1 MTGASSSRPPAAPP
15 VRVLVVDDEPLT
27 AEAHGAYL
35 ARLDGFELVG
45 VVHDGRSALDRL
57 RQPGVDLVLLDLT
70 LPDIHGLQLCRALRA
85 AGSTVDVVA
94 ITAVRDVAVVKSAVS
109 LGIVQ
114 YLIKPFTFATFA
126 ERLAGYLAFR
136 RGLDQGEGQVTQSE
150 VDASL
155 ATLRTA
161 TTPALA
167 KGIAPETLAAVVE
180 ALRSASTA
188 TATSASA
195 SASASASESAPAPA
209 PAPAPASEAWARP
222 PADDAADVDPDDGAT
237 TPRGGALSAGEV
249 AAAVAV
255 SRVTARRYLEHLA
268 DAGQVDRVPRYGA
281 PGRPEHEYRWR

>member
-1 MTGASSSRPPAAPP
+1 VTGASSTLPLPPGTAP

-27 AEAHGAYL
+27 AEAHGAYVT
-35 ARLDGFELVG
+35 RLDGFELVG

-70 LPDIHGLQLCRALRA
+70 LPDIHGIQLCRALRA

-94 ITAVRDVAVVKSAVS
+94 VTAVRDVSVVRSAVS

-126 ERLAGYLAFR
+126 ERLTGYLAFR
-136 RGLDQGEGQVTQSE
+136 RGLDQGEGQVTQTE

-161 TTPALA
+161 AAPSLA
-167 KGIAPETLAAVVE
+167 KGIAPETLAAVVD
-180 ALRSASTA
+180 ALRAAA
-188 TATSASA
+188 TGGSGADGDG
-195 SASASASESAPAPA
+195 APA
-209 PAPAPASEAWARP
+209 EA
-222 PADDAADVDPDDGAT
+222 AAQVEVGQTA
-237 TPRGGALSAGEV
+237 GGALSAGEV

-268 DAGQVDRVPRYGA
+268 DAGQVVRVPRYGA

>member
-1 MTGASSSRPPAAPP
+1 VTGASSTRPLPSGTPP

-27 AEAHGAYL
+27 AEAHGAYVT
-35 ARLDGFELVG
+35 RLDGFELVG

-70 LPDIHGLQLCRALRA
+70 LPDIHGIQLCRALRA

-94 ITAVRDVAVVKSAVS
+94 ITAVRDVSVVKSAVS

-114 YLIKPFTFATFA
+114 YLIKPFGFATFA
-126 ERLAGYLAFR
+126 ERLTGYLAFR
-136 RGLDQGEGQVTQSE
+136 RGLEQGEGQVTQTE

-155 ATLRTA
+155 ATLRAATA
-161 TTPALA
+161 PSLA

-180 ALRSASTA
+180 ALREAASGSAH
-188 TATSASA
+188 
-195 SASASASESAPAPA
+195 
-209 PAPAPASEAWARP
+209 
-222 PADDAADVDPDDGAT
+222 DDGSVGAGAA
-237 TPRGGALSAGEV
+237 RGGALSAGEV
-249 AAAVAV
+249 ATAVAV

>member
-1 MTGASSSRPPAAPP
+1 MTGASSALPPAPPP

-27 AEAHGAYL
+27 AEAHGAYVT
-35 ARLDGFELVG
+35 RLDGFELVG

-70 LPDIHGLQLCRALRA
+70 LPDIHGIQLCRALRT

-94 ITAVRDVAVVKSAVS
+94 VTAVRDVSVVKSAVS

-114 YLIKPFTFATFA
+114 YLIKPFGFATFA

-136 RGLDQGEGQVTQSE
+136 RGLDQGEGQVTQTE

-155 ATLRTA
+155 ATLRTTA
-161 TTPALA
+161 SPPLA

-180 ALRSASTA
+180 ALRAASPT
-188 TATSASA
+188 
-195 SASASASESAPAPA
+195 
-209 PAPAPASEAWARP
+209 
-222 PADDAADVDPDDGAT
+222 DVDDDQGQ
-237 TPRGGALSAGEV
+237 PRGGALSAGEV

>member
-1 MTGASSSRPPAAPP
+1 VTGASSTLPLPSEPPP

-27 AEAHGAYL
+27 AEAHGAYVT
-35 ARLDGFELVG
+35 RLDGFELVG

-70 LPDIHGLQLCRALRA
+70 LPDIHGIQLCRALRA

-114 YLIKPFTFATFA
+114 YLIKPFGFATFA
-126 ERLAGYLAFR
+126 ERLTGYLAFR
-136 RGLDQGEGQVTQSE
+136 RGLDQGEGQVTQTE

-155 ATLRTA
+155 ATLRTTA
-161 TTPALA
+161 APSLA

-180 ALRSASTA
+180 ALRAASGMDTDQG
-188 TATSASA
+188 
-195 SASASASESAPAPA
+195 
-209 PAPAPASEAWARP
+209 R
-222 PADDAADVDPDDGAT
+222 AA
-237 TPRGGALSAGEV
+237 GGALSAGEV
-249 AAAVAV
+249 ASAVAV

>member
-1 MTGASSSRPPAAPP
+1 MTGASSFRPLPP
-15 VRVLVVDDEPLT
+15 TTPRVRVLVVDDEPLT
-27 AEAHGAYL
+27 AEAHGAYVT
-35 ARLDGFELVG
+35 RLDGFELVG
-45 VVHDGRSALDRL
+45 VVHDGRTALDRL

-70 LPDIHGLQLCRALRA
+70 LPDIHGIQLCRALRA

-114 YLIKPFTFATFA
+114 YLIKPFGFATFA
-126 ERLAGYLAFR
+126 DRLTGYLAFR
-136 RGLDQGEGQVTQSE
+136 RGLDQGEGQVTQTE

-155 ATLRTA
+155 ATLRTTA
-161 TTPALA
+161 APSLA

-180 ALRSASTA
+180 ALRAASGTD
-188 TATSASA
+188 SVQGL
-195 SASASASESAPAPA
+195 
-209 PAPAPASEAWARP
+209 
-222 PADDAADVDPDDGAT
+222 AA
-237 TPRGGALSAGEV
+237 GGALSAGEV

>member
-1 MTGASSSRPPAAPP
+1 MTGASSALPPALPPAPPP

-27 AEAHGAYL
+27 AEAHGAYVT
-35 ARLDGFELVG
+35 RLDGFELVG

-70 LPDIHGLQLCRALRA
+70 LPDIHGIQLCRALRA

-94 ITAVRDVAVVKSAVS
+94 VTAVRDVSVVKSAVS

-114 YLIKPFTFATFA
+114 YLIKPFGFATFA

-136 RGLDQGEGQVTQSE
+136 RGLDQGEGQVTQTE

-155 ATLRTA
+155 ATLRTTA
-161 TTPALA
+161 SPSLA

-180 ALRSASTA
+180 ALRAASPT
-188 TATSASA
+188 
-195 SASASASESAPAPA
+195 
-209 PAPAPASEAWARP
+209 
-222 PADDAADVDPDDGAT
+222 DVDDDQGQ
-237 TPRGGALSAGEV
+237 PRGGALSAGEV

>member
-1 MTGASSSRPPAAPP
+1 MTGASSALPLPPAPP
-15 VRVLVVDDEPLT
+15 PVRVRVLVVDDEPLT
-27 AEAHGAYL
+27 AEAHGAYVT
-35 ARLDGFELVG
+35 RLDGFELVG
-45 VVHDGRSALDRL
+45 VVHDGRCALDRL

-70 LPDIHGLQLCRALRA
+70 LPDIHGIQLCRALRA

-114 YLIKPFTFATFA
+114 YLIKPFGFATFA
-126 ERLAGYLAFR
+126 ERLTGYLAFR
-136 RGLDQGEGQVTQSE
+136 RGLDQGEGQVTQTE

-161 TTPALA
+161 AAPSLA
-167 KGIAPETLAAVVE
+167 KGIAPETLSAVVE
-180 ALRSASTA
+180 ALRA
-188 TATSASA
+188 ASA
-195 SASASASESAPAPA
+195 TPSMA
-209 PAPAPASEAWARP
+209 
-222 PADDAADVDPDDGAT
+222 ADDMQGQ
-237 TPRGGALSAGEV
+237 PRGGALSAGEV
-249 AAAVAV
+249 ATAVAV

>member
-1 MTGASSSRPPAAPP
+1 VTDASSSRPLPPTTPP

-27 AEAHGAYL
+27 AEAHGAYVT
-35 ARLDGFELVG
+35 RLDGFELVG

-70 LPDIHGLQLCRALRA
+70 LPDIHGIQLCRALRA

-114 YLIKPFTFATFA
+114 YLIKPFGFATFA
-126 ERLAGYLAFR
+126 ERLTGYLAFR
-136 RGLDQGEGQVTQSE
+136 RGLDQGEGQVTQTE

-155 ATLRTA
+155 ATLRTTA
-161 TTPALA
+161 APSLA

-180 ALRSASTA
+180 ALRTASDPA
-188 TATSASA
+188 VRAS
-195 SASASASESAPAPA
+195 PAL
-209 PAPAPASEAWARP
+209 
-222 PADDAADVDPDDGAT
+222 DDEQGQ
-237 TPRGGALSAGEV
+237 PRGGALSAGEV

>member
-1 MTGASSSRPPAAPP
+1 MTGASSSRPLPPTTPA

-27 AEAHGAYL
+27 AEAHGAYVT
-35 ARLDGFELVG
+35 RLDGFELVG

-70 LPDIHGLQLCRALRA
+70 LPDIHGIQLCRALRT

-94 ITAVRDVAVVKSAVS
+94 VTAVRDVSVVKSAVS

-114 YLIKPFTFATFA
+114 YLIKPFGFATFA

-136 RGLDQGEGQVTQSE
+136 RGLDQGEGQVTQTE

-155 ATLRTA
+155 ATLRTTA
-161 TTPALA
+161 SPPLA

-180 ALRSASTA
+180 ALRAASPT
-188 TATSASA
+188 
-195 SASASASESAPAPA
+195 
-209 PAPAPASEAWARP
+209 
-222 PADDAADVDPDDGAT
+222 DVDDDQGQ
-237 TPRGGALSAGEV
+237 PRGGALSAGEV

>member
-1 MTGASSSRPPAAPP
+1 MTDASSSRPLPPTTPP

-27 AEAHGAYL
+27 AEAHGAYVT
-35 ARLDGFELVG
+35 RLDGFELVG

-70 LPDIHGLQLCRALRA
+70 LPDIHGIQLCRALRA

-114 YLIKPFTFATFA
+114 YLIKPFGFATFA
-126 ERLAGYLAFR
+126 ERLTGYLAFR
-136 RGLDQGEGQVTQSE
+136 RGLDQGEGQVTQTE

-155 ATLRTA
+155 ATLRTTA
-161 TTPALA
+161 APSLA

-180 ALRSASTA
+180 ALRTASDPA
-188 TATSASA
+188 VRAS
-195 SASASASESAPAPA
+195 PAL
-209 PAPAPASEAWARP
+209 
-222 PADDAADVDPDDGAT
+222 DDEQGQ
-237 TPRGGALSAGEV
+237 PRGGALSAGEV

>member
-1 MTGASSSRPPAAPP
+1 MTDASSSRPVPPTTPP

-27 AEAHGAYL
+27 AEAHGAYVT
-35 ARLDGFELVG
+35 RLDGFELVG

-70 LPDIHGLQLCRALRA
+70 LPDIHGIQLCRALRA

-114 YLIKPFTFATFA
+114 YLIKPFGFATFA

-136 RGLDQGEGQVTQSE
+136 RGLDQGEGQVTQTE

-155 ATLRTA
+155 ATLRTTA
-161 TTPALA
+161 APSLA

-180 ALRSASTA
+180 ALRTASDPA
-188 TATSASA
+188 VGTS
-195 SASASASESAPAPA
+195 PAL
-209 PAPAPASEAWARP
+209 
-222 PADDAADVDPDDGAT
+222 DDEQGQ
-237 TPRGGALSAGEV
+237 PRGGALSAGEV

>member
-1 MTGASSSRPPAAPP
+1 VTGASSTLPPAPPP

-27 AEAHGAYL
+27 AEAHGAYVS
-35 ARLDGFELVG
+35 RLDGFALAG

-70 LPDIHGLQLCRALRA
+70 LPDIHGIQVCRALRA

-94 ITAVRDVAVVKSAVS
+94 VTAVRDVSAVRSAVS

-136 RGLDQGEGQVTQSE
+136 RGLDQGEGQVTQTE

-155 ATLRTA
+155 ATLRTTA
-161 TTPALA
+161 APSLA
-167 KGIAPETLAAVVE
+167 KGIAPETLAAVIE
-180 ALRSASTA
+180 AVRS
-188 TATSASA
+188 
-195 SASASASESAPAPA
+195 
-209 PAPAPASEAWARP
+209 
-222 PADDAADVDPDDGAT
+222 
-237 TPRGGALSAGEV
+237 RGGAWSAGEV
-249 AAAVAV
+249 ASAVAV

>member
-1 MTGASSSRPPAAPP
+1 MTGASSTQPPRPAPAPRP

-27 AEAHGAYL
+27 AEAHGAYVT
-35 ARLDGFELVG
+35 RLDGFELVG
-45 VVHDGRSALDRL
+45 VLHDGRSALDRL

-70 LPDIHGLQLCRALRA
+70 LPDIHGIQLCRALRA

-114 YLIKPFTFATFA
+114 YLIKPFGFATFA
-126 ERLAGYLAFR
+126 ERLTGYLAFR
-136 RGLDQGEGQVTQSE
+136 RGLDQGEGQVTQTE

-161 TTPALA
+161 TTPSLA

-180 ALRSASTA
+180 ALRS
-188 TATSASA
+188 
-195 SASASASESAPAPA
+195 
-209 PAPAPASEAWARP
+209 
-222 PADDAADVDPDDGAT
+222 
-237 TPRGGALSAGEV
+237 RGGALSAGEV
-249 AAAVAV
+249 ATAVAV

>member
-1 MTGASSSRPPAAPP
+1 VTDASSSRPVPPTTPP

-27 AEAHGAYL
+27 AEAHGAYVT
-35 ARLDGFELVG
+35 RLDGFELVG

-70 LPDIHGLQLCRALRA
+70 LPDIHGIQLCRALRA

-94 ITAVRDVAVVKSAVS
+94 ITAVRDVSVVKSAVS

-114 YLIKPFTFATFA
+114 YLIKPFGFATFA
-126 ERLAGYLAFR
+126 ERLTGYLAFR
-136 RGLDQGEGQVTQSE
+136 RGLDQGEGQVTQTE
-150 VDASL
+150 VDATL
-155 ATLRTA
+155 ATLRTTA
-161 TTPALA
+161 APSLA

-180 ALRSASTA
+180 ALRSASGTD
-188 TATSASA
+188 
-195 SASASASESAPAPA
+195 
-209 PAPAPASEAWARP
+209 
-222 PADDAADVDPDDGAT
+222 ADQGRAA
-237 TPRGGALSAGEV
+237 GGALSAGEV

>member
-57 RQPGVDLVLLDLT
+57 RQPDVDLVLLDLT

-188 TATSASA
+188 ASVSASA
-195 SASASASESAPAPA
+195 STS
-209 PAPAPASEAWARP
+209 ASEAWARP

>member
-1 MTGASSSRPPAAPP
+1 MTGASSSRPLPPTTPP

-27 AEAHGAYL
+27 AEAHGAYVT
-35 ARLDGFELVG
+35 RLDGFELVG

-57 RQPGVDLVLLDLT
+57 RQPGIDLVLLDLT
-70 LPDIHGLQLCRALRA
+70 LPDIHGIQLCRALRA

-114 YLIKPFTFATFA
+114 YLIKPFGFATFA
-126 ERLAGYLAFR
+126 DRLTGYLAFR
-136 RGLDQGEGQVTQSE
+136 RGLDQGEGQVTQTE

-155 ATLRTA
+155 ATLRTTA
-161 TTPALA
+161 APSLA
-167 KGIAPETLAAVVE
+167 KGIAPETLAAVVD
-180 ALRSASTA
+180 ALRTASGTD
-188 TATSASA
+188 
-195 SASASASESAPAPA
+195 
-209 PAPAPASEAWARP
+209 
-222 PADDAADVDPDDGAT
+222 ADERLAA
-237 TPRGGALSAGEV
+237 GGALSAGEV

>member
-1 MTGASSSRPPAAPP
+1 MTGASSALPPAPPP

-27 AEAHGAYL
+27 AEAHGAYVT
-35 ARLDGFELVG
+35 RLDGFELVG

-70 LPDIHGLQLCRALRA
+70 LPDIHGIQLCRALRT

-94 ITAVRDVAVVKSAVS
+94 ITALRDVSVVKSAVS

-114 YLIKPFTFATFA
+114 YLIKPFGFATLA
-126 ERLAGYLAFR
+126 ERLTGYLAFR
-136 RGLDQGEGQVTQSE
+136 RGLDQGEGQVTQTE

-155 ATLRTA
+155 ATLRTTA
-161 TTPALA
+161 APSLA

-180 ALRSASTA
+180 ALRTASDPA
-188 TATSASA
+188 VGTS
-195 SASASASESAPAPA
+195 PAL
-209 PAPAPASEAWARP
+209 
-222 PADDAADVDPDDGAT
+222 DDEQGR
-237 TPRGGALSAGEV
+237 PRGGALSAGEV

>member
-1 MTGASSSRPPAAPP
+1 MTGASSSPPLPPRTPP

-27 AEAHGAYL
+27 AEAHGAYVT
-35 ARLDGFELVG
+35 RLDGFELVG

-70 LPDIHGLQLCRALRA
+70 LPDIHGIQLCRALRA

-114 YLIKPFTFATFA
+114 YLIKPFGFATFA
-126 ERLAGYLAFR
+126 ERLTGYLAFR
-136 RGLDQGEGQVTQSE
+136 RGLDQGEGQVTQTE

-155 ATLRTA
+155 ATLRTTA
-161 TTPALA
+161 APSLA

-180 ALRSASTA
+180 ALRAASGPA
-188 TATSASA
+188 VAAS
-195 SASASASESAPAPA
+195 PAL
-209 PAPAPASEAWARP
+209 
-222 PADDAADVDPDDGAT
+222 DDEQGQ
-237 TPRGGALSAGEV
+237 PRGGALSAGEV

>member
-1 MTGASSSRPPAAPP
+1 MTGASSTLPLPPAPPP

-27 AEAHGAYL
+27 AEAHGAYVT
-35 ARLDGFELVG
+35 RLDGFELVG

-70 LPDIHGLQLCRALRA
+70 LPDIHGIQLCRALRA

-114 YLIKPFTFATFA
+114 YLIKPFGFATFA
-126 ERLAGYLAFR
+126 ERLNGYLAFR
-136 RGLDQGEGQVTQSE
+136 RGLDQGEGQVTQTE

-155 ATLRTA
+155 ATLRA
-161 TTPALA
+161 SASPSLA
-167 KGIAPETLAAVVE
+167 KGIAPETLSAVVE
-180 ALRSASTA
+180 ALRAASGTPSAA
-188 TATSASA
+188 AV
-195 SASASASESAPAPA
+195 
-209 PAPAPASEAWARP
+209 
-222 PADDAADVDPDDGAT
+222 ADDVQAQ
-237 TPRGGALSAGEV
+237 PRGGALSAGEV
-249 AAAVAV
+249 ATAVAV

>member
-1 MTGASSSRPPAAPP
+1 VIDASSSRSLPPTTPP

-27 AEAHGAYL
+27 AEAHGAYVT
-35 ARLDGFELVG
+35 RLDGFELVG

-70 LPDIHGLQLCRALRA
+70 LPDIHGIQLCRALRA

-94 ITAVRDVAVVKSAVS
+94 VTAVRDVAVVKSAVS

-114 YLIKPFTFATFA
+114 YLIKPFGFATFA
-126 ERLAGYLAFR
+126 ERLTGYLAFR
-136 RGLDQGEGQVTQSE
+136 RGLDQGEGQVTQTE

-155 ATLRTA
+155 ATLRTTA
-161 TTPALA
+161 APSLA
-167 KGIAPETLAAVVE
+167 KGIAPETLASVVE
-180 ALRSASTA
+180 ALRAASDPA
-188 TATSASA
+188 VGAS
-195 SASASASESAPAPA
+195 PAL
-209 PAPAPASEAWARP
+209 
-222 PADDAADVDPDDGAT
+222 DDHQGQ
-237 TPRGGALSAGEV
+237 PRGGALSAGEV

>member
-1 MTGASSSRPPAAPP
+1 VTDASSSRPLPPTTPP

-27 AEAHGAYL
+27 AEAHGAYVT
-35 ARLDGFELVG
+35 RLDGFELVG

-70 LPDIHGLQLCRALRA
+70 LPDIHGIQLCRALRA

-114 YLIKPFTFATFA
+114 YLIKPFGFATFA
-126 ERLAGYLAFR
+126 ERLTGYLAFR
-136 RGLDQGEGQVTQSE
+136 RGLDQGEGQVTQTE

-155 ATLRTA
+155 ATLRTTA
-161 TTPALA
+161 APSLA
-167 KGIAPETLAAVVE
+167 KGIAPETLAAVVD
-180 ALRSASTA
+180 ALRAAPDPAVGAS
-188 TATSASA
+188 
-195 SASASASESAPAPA
+195 PALGD
-209 PAPAPASEAWARP
+209 EQ
-222 PADDAADVDPDDGAT
+222 GQ
-237 TPRGGALSAGEV
+237 PRGGALSAGEV

>member
-1 MTGASSSRPPAAPP
+1 M
-15 VRVLVVDDEPLT
+15 RVLVVDDEPLT
-27 AEAHGAYL
+27 AEAHGAYVT
-35 ARLDGFELVG
+35 RLDGFELVG

-57 RQPGVDLVLLDLT
+57 RQPGIDLVLLDLT
-70 LPDIHGLQLCRALRA
+70 LPDIHGIQLCRALRA

-114 YLIKPFTFATFA
+114 YLIKPFGFATFA
-126 ERLAGYLAFR
+126 DRLTGYLAFR
-136 RGLDQGEGQVTQSE
+136 RGLDQGEGQVTQTE

-155 ATLRTA
+155 ATLRTTA
-161 TTPALA
+161 APSLA
-167 KGIAPETLAAVVE
+167 KGIAPETLAAVVD
-180 ALRSASTA
+180 ALRTASGTD
-188 TATSASA
+188 
-195 SASASASESAPAPA
+195 
-209 PAPAPASEAWARP
+209 
-222 PADDAADVDPDDGAT
+222 ADERLAA
-237 TPRGGALSAGEV
+237 GGALSAGEV

>member
-1 MTGASSSRPPAAPP
+1 MTGASSALPPAPPPAPPP

-27 AEAHGAYL
+27 AEAHGAYVT
-35 ARLDGFELVG
+35 RLDGFELAG

-57 RQPGVDLVLLDLT
+57 RRPGVDLVLLDLT
-70 LPDIHGLQLCRALRA
+70 LPDIHGIQLCRALRA

-114 YLIKPFTFATFA
+114 YLIKPFGFATFA
-126 ERLAGYLAFR
+126 ERLTGYLAFR
-136 RGLDQGEGQVTQSE
+136 RGLDQGEGQVTQTE

-155 ATLRTA
+155 ATLRA
-161 TTPALA
+161 AASPSLA

-180 ALRSASTA
+180 ALRS
-188 TATSASA
+188 
-195 SASASASESAPAPA
+195 
-209 PAPAPASEAWARP
+209 
-222 PADDAADVDPDDGAT
+222 
-237 TPRGGALSAGEV
+237 RGGALSAGEV
-249 AAAVAV
+249 ATAVAV

-268 DAGQVDRVPRYGA
+268 EAGQVDRVPRYGA

>member
-1 MTGASSSRPPAAPP
+1 MTGASSSPPLPPRTPP

-27 AEAHGAYL
+27 AEAHGAYVT
-35 ARLDGFELVG
+35 RLDGFELVG

-70 LPDIHGLQLCRALRA
+70 LPDIHGIQLCRALRA

-114 YLIKPFTFATFA
+114 YLIKPFGFATFA
-126 ERLAGYLAFR
+126 ERLTGYLAFR
-136 RGLDQGEGQVTQSE
+136 RGLDQGEGQVTQTE

-155 ATLRTA
+155 ATLRTTA
-161 TTPALA
+161 APSLA

-180 ALRSASTA
+180 ALRSASGTD
-188 TATSASA
+188 
-195 SASASASESAPAPA
+195 
-209 PAPAPASEAWARP
+209 
-222 PADDAADVDPDDGAT
+222 ADQGRAA
-237 TPRGGALSAGEV
+237 GGALSAGEV

>member
-1 MTGASSSRPPAAPP
+1 MTGASSALPPAPPPAPPP

-27 AEAHGAYL
+27 AEAHGAYVT
-35 ARLDGFELVG
+35 RLDGFELVG

-70 LPDIHGLQLCRALRA
+70 LPDIHGIQLCRALRA

-94 ITAVRDVAVVKSAVS
+94 VTAVRDVSVVKSAVS
-109 LGIVQ
+109 RGIGQ
-114 YLIKPFTFATFA
+114 YLIKPFGFATFA

-136 RGLDQGEGQVTQSE
+136 RGLDQGEGQVTQTE

-155 ATLRTA
+155 ATLRTTA
-161 TTPALA
+161 SPSLA

-180 ALRSASTA
+180 ALRS
-188 TATSASA
+188 
-195 SASASASESAPAPA
+195 
-209 PAPAPASEAWARP
+209 
-222 PADDAADVDPDDGAT
+222 
-237 TPRGGALSAGEV
+237 RGGALSAGEV
-249 AAAVAV
+249 ATAVAV

>member
-1 MTGASSSRPPAAPP
+1 VTGASSALPPAPPP

-27 AEAHGAYL
+27 AEAHGAYVT
-35 ARLDGFELVG
+35 RLDGFELVG

-70 LPDIHGLQLCRALRA
+70 LPDIHGIQLCRALRA

-94 ITAVRDVAVVKSAVS
+94 VTAVRDVSVVKSAVS

-114 YLIKPFTFATFA
+114 YLIKPFGFATFA

-136 RGLDQGEGQVTQSE
+136 RGLDQGEGQVTQTE

-155 ATLRTA
+155 ATLRTTA
-161 TTPALA
+161 SPSLA

-180 ALRSASTA
+180 ALRAASPT
-188 TATSASA
+188 
-195 SASASASESAPAPA
+195 
-209 PAPAPASEAWARP
+209 
-222 PADDAADVDPDDGAT
+222 DVDDDQAQ
-237 TPRGGALSAGEV
+237 PRGGALSAGEV

>member
-1 MTGASSSRPPAAPP
+1 VTAASSAASLPPAAPP

-27 AEAHGAYL
+27 AEAHGAYVT
-35 ARLDGFELVG
+35 RLDGFELVG

-70 LPDIHGLQLCRALRA
+70 LPDIHGIQLCRALRA

-94 ITAVRDVAVVKSAVS
+94 ITAVRDVSVVKSAVS

-114 YLIKPFTFATFA
+114 YLIKPFGFATFA
-126 ERLAGYLAFR
+126 ERLAGYLSFR
-136 RGLDQGEGQVTQSE
+136 RGLDQGEGQVTQTE

-155 ATLRTA
+155 ATLRTTA
-161 TTPALA
+161 APSLA

-180 ALRSASTA
+180 ALRAGSGAAVAAS
-188 TATSASA
+188 
-195 SASASASESAPAPA
+195 PAL
-209 PAPAPASEAWARP
+209 
-222 PADDAADVDPDDGAT
+222 DDEQAQ
-237 TPRGGALSAGEV
+237 PRGGALSAGEV

-255 SRVTARRYLEHLA
+255 SRVTARRYLEHLV

>member
-1 MTGASSSRPPAAPP
+1 MTGASSALPLPPAPPP

-27 AEAHGAYL
+27 AEAHGAYVT
-35 ARLDGFELVG
+35 RLDGFELVG

-70 LPDIHGLQLCRALRA
+70 LPDIHGIQLCRALRA

-114 YLIKPFTFATFA
+114 YLIKPFGFATFA
-126 ERLAGYLAFR
+126 ERLTGYLAFR
-136 RGLDQGEGQVTQSE
+136 RGLDQGEGQVTQTE

-161 TTPALA
+161 AAPSLA

-180 ALRSASTA
+180 ALRAASGTDRRCPSTTCRGSPEEARCRPARSPRPSRSPASRPVATSSTSPTRARSTA
-188 TATSASA
+188 C
-195 SASASASESAPAPA
+195 P
-209 PAPAPASEAWARP
+209 
-222 PADDAADVDPDDGAT
+222 G
-237 TPRGGALSAGEV
+237 
-249 AAAVAV
+249 
-255 SRVTARRYLEHLA
+255 TARRA
-268 DAGQVDRVPRYGA
+268 VPSTSTAGAEPAAGSDS
-281 PGRPEHEYRWR
+281 GRC

>member
-1 MTGASSSRPPAAPP
+1 VTGASSSRPLPPTTPP

-27 AEAHGAYL
+27 AEAHGAYVT
-35 ARLDGFELVG
+35 RLDGFELVG
-45 VVHDGRSALDRL
+45 VVHDGRTALDRL

-70 LPDIHGLQLCRALRA
+70 LPDIHGIQLCRALRA

-114 YLIKPFTFATFA
+114 YLIKPFGFATFA
-126 ERLAGYLAFR
+126 ERLTGYLAFR
-136 RGLDQGEGQVTQSE
+136 RGLDQGEGQVTQTE

-155 ATLRTA
+155 ATLRTTA
-161 TTPALA
+161 APSLA

-180 ALRSASTA
+180 ALRTASGTD
-188 TATSASA
+188 
-195 SASASASESAPAPA
+195 
-209 PAPAPASEAWARP
+209 
-222 PADDAADVDPDDGAT
+222 ADERLAA
-237 TPRGGALSAGEV
+237 GGALSAGEV

>member
-1 MTGASSSRPPAAPP
+1 MTDASSSRPLPPTTPP

-27 AEAHGAYL
+27 AEAHGAYVT
-35 ARLDGFELVG
+35 RLDGFELVG

-70 LPDIHGLQLCRALRA
+70 LPDIHGIQLCRALRA

-114 YLIKPFTFATFA
+114 YLIKPFGFATFA
-126 ERLAGYLAFR
+126 ERLTGYLAFR
-136 RGLDQGEGQVTQSE
+136 RGLDQGEGQVTQTE

-155 ATLRTA
+155 ATLRTTA
-161 TTPALA
+161 APSLA

-180 ALRSASTA
+180 ALRTASDPA
-188 TATSASA
+188 IRAS
-195 SASASASESAPAPA
+195 PAL
-209 PAPAPASEAWARP
+209 
-222 PADDAADVDPDDGAT
+222 DDEQGQ
-237 TPRGGALSAGEV
+237 PRGGALSAGEV

>member
-1 MTGASSSRPPAAPP
+1 M
-15 VRVLVVDDEPLT
+15 RVLVVDDEPLT
-27 AEAHGAYL
+27 AEAHGAYVT
-35 ARLDGFELVG
+35 RLDGFELVG
-45 VVHDGRSALDRL
+45 VLHDGRSALDRL

-70 LPDIHGLQLCRALRA
+70 LPDIHGIQLCRALRA

-114 YLIKPFTFATFA
+114 YLIKPFGFATFA
-126 ERLAGYLAFR
+126 ERLTGYLAFR
-136 RGLDQGEGQVTQSE
+136 RGLDQGEGQVTQTE

-161 TTPALA
+161 TTPSLA

-180 ALRSASTA
+180 ALRS
-188 TATSASA
+188 
-195 SASASASESAPAPA
+195 
-209 PAPAPASEAWARP
+209 
-222 PADDAADVDPDDGAT
+222 
-237 TPRGGALSAGEV
+237 RGGALSAGEV
-249 AAAVAV
+249 ATAVAV

>member
-1 MTGASSSRPPAAPP
+1 VTGASSSRPLPPTTPP
-15 VRVLVVDDEPLT
+15 VRVLVVDDEELT
-27 AEAHGAYL
+27 AEAHGAYVT
-35 ARLDGFELVG
+35 RLDGFELVG

-70 LPDIHGLQLCRALRA
+70 LPDIHGIQLCRALRA

-94 ITAVRDVAVVKSAVS
+94 ITAVRDVSVVKSAVS

-114 YLIKPFTFATFA
+114 YLIKPFGFATFA
-126 ERLAGYLAFR
+126 ERLTGYLAFR
-136 RGLDQGEGQVTQSE
+136 RGLDQGEGQVTQTE

-155 ATLRTA
+155 ATLRT
-161 TTPALA
+161 TTAPSLA

-180 ALRSASTA
+180 ALRAAS
-188 TATSASA
+188 
-195 SASASASESAPAPA
+195 
-209 PAPAPASEAWARP
+209 
-222 PADDAADVDPDDGAT
+222 DPDSDQRLAA
-237 TPRGGALSAGEV
+237 GGALSAGEV

>member
-1 MTGASSSRPPAAPP
+1 MTGASPSRPLPTAPP

-27 AEAHGAYL
+27 AEAHGAYVT
-35 ARLDGFELVG
+35 RLDGFELVG
-45 VVHDGRSALDRL
+45 VLHDGRSALDRL

-70 LPDIHGLQLCRALRA
+70 LPDIHGIQLCRALRA

-114 YLIKPFTFATFA
+114 YLIKPFGFATFA
-126 ERLAGYLAFR
+126 ERLTGYLAFR
-136 RGLDQGEGQVTQSE
+136 RGLDQGEGQVTQTE

-155 ATLRTA
+155 ATLRTTA
-161 TTPALA
+161 SPSLA

-180 ALRSASTA
+180 ALRAASPT
-188 TATSASA
+188 
-195 SASASASESAPAPA
+195 
-209 PAPAPASEAWARP
+209 
-222 PADDAADVDPDDGAT
+222 DVDDDQGQ
-237 TPRGGALSAGEV
+237 PRGGALSAGEV

>member
-1 MTGASSSRPPAAPP
+1 MPPTTPP

-27 AEAHGAYL
+27 AEAHGAYVT
-35 ARLDGFELVG
+35 RLDGFELVG

-57 RQPGVDLVLLDLT
+57 RQPGIDLVLLDLT
-70 LPDIHGLQLCRALRA
+70 LPDIHGIQLCRALRA

-114 YLIKPFTFATFA
+114 YLIKPFGFATFA
-126 ERLAGYLAFR
+126 DRLTGYLAFR
-136 RGLDQGEGQVTQSE
+136 RGLDQGEGQVTQTE

-155 ATLRTA
+155 ATLRTTA
-161 TTPALA
+161 APSLA
-167 KGIAPETLAAVVE
+167 KGIAPETLAAVVD
-180 ALRSASTA
+180 ALRTASGTD
-188 TATSASA
+188 
-195 SASASASESAPAPA
+195 
-209 PAPAPASEAWARP
+209 
-222 PADDAADVDPDDGAT
+222 ADERLAA
-237 TPRGGALSAGEV
+237 GGALSAGEV

>member
-1 MTGASSSRPPAAPP
+1 MTGASSTLPSVPPP

-27 AEAHGAYL
+27 AEAHGAYVS
-35 ARLDGFELVG
+35 RLDGFALAG

-70 LPDIHGLQLCRALRA
+70 LPDIHGIQVCRALRA

-94 ITAVRDVAVVKSAVS
+94 VTAVRDVSAVRSAVS

-126 ERLAGYLAFR
+126 ERLTGYLAFR
-136 RGLDQGEGQVTQSE
+136 RGLDQGEGQVTQTE

-155 ATLRTA
+155 ATLRTTA
-161 TTPALA
+161 APPLA
-167 KGIAPETLAAVVE
+167 KGIAPETLAAVVD
-180 ALRSASTA
+180 ALRAAATRGSGADGHGAAAEDAPGQTA
-188 TATSASA
+188 
-195 SASASASESAPAPA
+195 
-209 PAPAPASEAWARP
+209 
-222 PADDAADVDPDDGAT
+222 
-237 TPRGGALSAGEV
+237 GGALSAGEV

-268 DAGQVDRVPRYGA
+268 DAGQVVRVPRYGA